1 MSTGELISE
10 LRGRETDI
18 LIESVK
24 KWGRNK
30 GINNPYRQLNKVTE
44 ELGEWAH
51 EINRDR
57 FDTPEARDS
66 LGDTLTTIIILA
78 DICGIDPIECLEGAY
93 NEISDRSGHT
103 SDGMFI
109 KEEPDSEDERVSY
122 QSY

>member
-1 MSTGELISE
+1 MSADELFAAVRE
-10 LRGRETDI
+10 WGVDRGID
-18 LIESVK
+18 
-24 KWGRNK
+24 
-30 GINNPYRQLNKVTE
+30 NPYRQLNKVTE
-44 ELGEWAH
+44 ELGEWSH
-51 EINRDR
+51 EICRDN
-57 FDTPEARDS
+57 FTTPEAKDAC
-66 LGDTLTTIIILA
+66 GDVLVTIIILA